1 MQRDNVHMA
10 IVIDEYG
17 SVGGLVTLEDLV
29 EEIVG
34 EIRDEHEEATDI
46 VRESDNAYVMQ
57 GNVDVGRLQD
67 LFDMHLEPRDTTTV
81 AGLVSALVGR
91 IPQPGEVI
99 EKEGLRFEVLAS
111 TDRRV
116 DKVRVSRAR
125 RQTPAKEVS
134 S

>member
-1 MQRDNVHMA
+1 
-10 IVIDEYG
+10 
-17 SVGGLVTLEDLV
+17 
-29 EEIVG
+29 
-34 EIRDEHEEATDI
+34 
-46 VRESDNAYVMQ
+46 
-57 GNVDVGRLQD
+57 LQD

-116 DKVRVSRAR
+116 DKVRVSRAW
-125 RQTPAKEVS
+125 RQTPANEVS